1 MTHEAIRNLLARDDD
16 EALGELRTLSTASD
30 AFVRRTAIEVIG
42 QHKRGHELRTIIA
55 AAFSDT
61 SDYVRRTACGIV
73 EQWKLAEA
81 HDLVLPLLRA
91 PEASTRECA
100 LRALAEIWHEADFH
114 STFDLYRR
122 DPEIGVR
129 KEAARTLR
137 RGAAAGNWRLLFDAF
152 SRDELPRH
160 RLWACEI
167 AETFGDPDVLPA
179 LTLLLNDDDG
189 HVRKSAAHAH
199 QAIGARN

>member
-1 MTHEAIRNLLARDDD
+1 MSHEAIRSLVSRDDD
-16 EALGELRTLSTASD
+16 EVLNELRTLAASSD
-30 AFVRRTAIEVIG
+30 AFVRRTAIEIIG
-42 QHKRGHELRTIIA
+42 QHKRGPELRTIVV
-55 AAFSDT
+55 AAFSDP

-73 EQWKLAEA
+73 EHWKLAEA
-81 HDLVLPLLRA
+81 HDLVLPFLRA

-100 LRALAEIWHEADFH
+100 LRALANIWHEADFH
-114 STFDLYRR
+114 SIFNLYRR

-129 KEAARTLR
+129 KEAAWTLR
-137 RGAAAGNWRLLFDAF
+137 RGAAASNWRLLFDAF

-179 LTLLLNDDDG
+179 LTPLLNDGDG

-199 QAIGARN
+199 QAIGARS